1 MFGHFK
7 MKVHFSEHLLQLYLL
22 YLTKEMYLIAQEEL
36 KLDGVIT
43 EFSDVFSPI
52 SLLLRYHRLEINQ
65 QVLWHHTDKKIEE
78 NEEE

>member
-1 MFGHFK
+1 
-7 MKVHFSEHLLQLYLL
+7 
-22 YLTKEMYLIAQEEL
+22 MYLIAQEEL